1 MHCSEVTKITI
12 NLKEKCD
19 SFYLHSESV
28 RLASDADDRPENFSH
43 TYIWVVFIEGVRIS
57 IFRIQNTQKP
67 ETPISHPQTTENE
80 NLKPNTA
87 KIERKKQ
94 KRLKGK
100 QTNYNSK

>member
-43 TYIWVVFIEGVRIS
+43 TYIWVVFIKGVR
-57 IFRIQNTQKP
+57 
-67 ETPISHPQTTENE
+67 
-80 NLKPNTA
+80 
-87 KIERKKQ
+87 
-94 KRLKGK
+94 G
-100 QTNYNSK
+100 